1 MGILSLY
8 RAGSRRKTR
17 FLHNNTRGRAS
28 VFSLNHHPL
37 DTHFFHGLLVGG
49 DLRCMVN

>member
-17 FLHNNTRGRAS
+17 FLHNNTAAARP
-28 VFSLNHHPL
+28 FSLSTIIRWTP
-37 DTHFFHGLLVGG
+37 TSSTG
-49 DLRCMVN
+49 C